1 MPNIIFDIPKVSL
14 ACFNLITV
22 ICPYFTVYEETWHLR
37 FALDWTQV
45 SLLKYWHASFF
56 LKKRTLDKDYAG
68 KTYHRKVMSV
78 ALNNFDVTF
87 LPGLTTCY
95 NYLTGQKMFRFGA
108 TWGERG
114 LNRTNKCYQLN
125 YPAVLLL
132 KISIIYKFLSQIL
145 NFHWLL
151 QELLSADRHRL
162 SLGNT
167 VYLSAT
173 PFISRFHRLSLGN
186 TVYLSATFR
195 PRTHGN
201 VFLHFCIVYCSQE
214 NREQP
219 AHYLI
224 QYKKRRKTFPCVWGA
239 SDACSWKNIY
249 NFFL

>member
-173 PFISRFHRLSLGN
+173 PFISRQHLGPVHTETFSCIFVLFIVLKGIENNQLITWYN
-186 TVYLSATFR
+186 TKNAGKRFRVYGG
-195 PRTHGN
+195 PQTH
-201 VFLHFCIVYCSQE
+201 VLERIF
-214 NREQP
+214 
-219 AHYLI
+219 
-224 QYKKRRKTFPCVWGA
+224 T
-239 SDACSWKNIY
+239 
-249 NFFL
+249 NFFYKSFFFCVGNSS